1 MRAVEVQNVDFDP
14 NRQRDEGQKRKR
26 EATLAF
32 KYAWVMIK
40 GTKKLELVV
49 ACSVLRRRA

>member
-1 MRAVEVQNVDFDP
+1 MVFDP
-14 NRQRDEGQKRKR
+14 NRQREDGQKRKR

-40 GTKKLELVV
+40 GTKKSELVV
-49 ACSVLRRRA
+49 ACSGLWRRA